1 MHKIKKLQLLKV
13 ISVCSLLLLICLGN
27 SAVQA
32 QSLDIPS
39 KKWGI
44 SFGNSKNFTGLRFN
58 IQDDGVQKINGI
70 NFTLWKPKKDNPDS
84 VINGLSLGLMPGGGH
99 LRGIQLGIVGVGA
112 EASIKGINLGLIGAG
127 AGEDVIGI
135 NIGGIG
141 AGAGKDLIGIN
152 IGGLGVGAG
161 QNLYGFNFGALGA
174 GAGQNVYGLNIGG
187 LGCGAGENMYG
198 VNIGGIGV
206 GAGEKLA
213 GINIGGLGVG
223 AGEKLIGI
231 NIGGLGCGSQEVVG
245 ITFGGLGVGGK
256 YLKGIH
262 LSLGTIMTDKSGGV
276 MTGLAVSSFNFIRGD
291 QVGLSIGIVN
301 YAWNVKGVQIGLIN
315 IVRNNPRGL
324 KVLPLFN
331 TSF

>member
-1 MHKIKKLQLLKV
+1 MHQTKIISLLKTILV
-13 ISVCSLLLLICLGN
+13 YSLLLLIFLWSPPLN
-27 SAVQA
+27 A

-44 SFGNSKNFTGLRFN
+44 SFGNSKEFTGLRFN

-99 LRGIQLGIVGVGA
+99 LRGIQLGLAGAGAETSLKGISVGLLGVGA
-112 EASIKGINLGLIGAG
+112 GSDAM
-127 AGEDVIGI
+127 GI

-141 AGAGKDLIGIN
+141 AGVGGNMFGLNMGGLGVGAGEDLIGIN
-152 IGGLGVGAG
+152 IGGLGCGAG
-161 QNLYGFNFGALGA
+161 RDMKGINFGALGA
-174 GAGQNVYGLNIGG
+174 GAGRDVYGLNIGG
-187 LGCGAGENMYG
+187 LGIGAGENMFG
-198 VNIGGIGV
+198 INIGGLGV

-213 GINIGGLGVG
+213 GINIGGLGCG
-223 AGEKLIGI
+223 APEVMGI
-231 NIGGLGCGSQEVVG
+231 SV
-245 ITFGGLGVGGK
+245 GGLGVGGK

-262 LSLGTIMTDKSGGV
+262 LSLGTIVTDKSGGV
-276 MTGLAVSSFNFIRGD
+276 MTGLAVSSFNYIRGD

-301 YAWNVKGVQIGLIN
+301 YAWNVKGLQIGLIN

>member
-1 MHKIKKLQLLKV
+1 MHRTRIIQSQKAVLF
-13 ISVCSLLLLICLGN
+13 CSLLVLIFLGN
-27 SAVQA
+27 STVQA

-39 KKWGI
+39 KKWGV

-70 NFTLWKPKKDNPDS
+70 NFTLWKPKKDNQDS

-99 LRGIQLGIVGVGA
+99 LQGIQLGIIGVGA
-112 EASIKGINLGLIGAG
+112 EASMKGINIGLIGAG

-141 AGAGKDLIGIN
+141 TGAGKDLIGIN

-174 GAGQNVYGLNIGG
+174 GSGRNVYGLNIGG

-198 VNIGGIGV
+198 VNIGG
-206 GAGEKLA
+206 
-213 GINIGGLGVG
+213 LGVG
-223 AGEKLIGI
+223 AGEKLTGI
-231 NIGGLGCGSQEVVG
+231 NIGGLGCGATEVTG
-245 ITFGGLGVGGK
+245 ISFGGLGVGGK

-276 MTGLAVSSFNFIRGD
+276 MTGLAVSPFNYIRGD

-301 YAWNVKGVQIGLIN
+301 YAWNVKGVQIGLVN

>member
-1 MHKIKKLQLLKV
+1 MHKTNKIRLHKV
-13 ISVCSLLLLICLGN
+13 ISVCSLLALIFLGN
-27 SAVQA
+27 STVQA

-99 LRGIQLGIVGVGA
+99 LQGIQLGIVGVGA
-112 EASIKGINLGLIGAG
+112 EASMK
-127 AGEDVIGI
+127 GI
-135 NIGGIG
+135 NIG
-141 AGAGKDLIGIN
+141 L
-152 IGGLGVGAG
+152 
-161 QNLYGFNFGALGA
+161 LGA
-174 GAGQNVYGLNIGG
+174 
-187 LGCGAGENMYG
+187 GAGENMYG
-198 VNIGGIGV
+198 VNIGGLGV

-213 GINIGGLGVG
+213 GINIGGLG
-223 AGEKLIGI
+223 
-231 NIGGLGCGSQEVVG
+231 CGSTEVTG
-245 ITFGGLGVGGK
+245 ISFGGLGVGGK

-262 LSLGTIMTDKSGGV
+262 LSLGSIMTDKSGGV
-276 MTGLAVSSFNFIRGD
+276 MTGLAVSSFNNIRGE

-301 YAWNVKGVQIGLIN
+301 YAWNVKGLQIGLVN